1 MRKRLLFALL
11 VLVATAR
18 PWDLAIA
25 HINDIH
31 SHLDPTELRL
41 SVDTPVTVRSGG
53 AARLVAAIRDLR
65 EKHPDLL
72 VLHAGDEL
80 VGTPWFS
87 QYDGL
92 ADAAFLDRVGIDAF
106 VPGNHEFDRG
116 PAFLARFLDSL
127 HVPAV
132 AANLDASA
140 EPALAGK
147 ILPCIVVERSGHRVG
162 IVGVAQPET
171 PGISQPGPRLRFSR
185 ASAVHRVVDSL
196 RRAGVGTILLL
207 SHAGIEED
215 TVLARTVPGI
225 AAVVGGHSHTR
236 MGRNLTDAGLRT
248 DVPYPVAVRAS
259 DGWTVPVV
267 QAWEWG
273 KEVGEIV
280 LHLDDSGRTLG
291 WTASPFLP
299 LSDTISRD
307 DSILPPDQARAIQ
320 DRLSATGAVRFF
332 PPDPAT
338 AAVFAR
344 LEGPIDSLRHAVV
357 AFLPR
362 EIHRGDPLLGT
373 LCARALR
380 EAGAPWGAQV
390 GLQNAGGIRD
400 DLPAGPV
407 SAEAVRKVMPFQNT
421 VFVVAI
427 TGAQLAA
434 LHRQTQGRG
443 DRQPGWDGLSV
454 GEDGSL
460 QVRGM
465 SGPLGDAD
473 SVRIATNSYLANG
486 GDGCRILE
494 RADGFRL
501 NTGISDAEALS
512 SLLGSAYPTN
522 PVHDT
527 HDTHDTLETRRGTR

>member
-1 MRKRLLFALL
+1 MRKRLLSILL
-11 VLVATAR
+11 ILAATAR

-31 SHLDPTELRL
+31 SHLDPSELHL
-41 SVDTPVTVRSGG
+41 SLDTPVAVRSGG
-53 AARLVAAIRDLR
+53 AARLVQAIRALR
-65 EKHPDLL
+65 EEHPDLL

-80 VGTPWFS
+80 VGTPWFT

-116 PAFLARFLDSL
+116 PAFLRRFLDSL

-132 AANLDASA
+132 AANLDASGDSS
-140 EPALAGK
+140 LAGK
-147 ILPCIVVERSGHRVG
+147 ILPCVVVVRSGHRIG

-171 PGISQPGPRLRFSR
+171 PGISRPGPRVRFSR
-185 ASAVHRVVDSL
+185 ASAVRGVVDSL
-196 RRAGVGTILLL
+196 CRAGVRTILLL

-236 MGRNLTDAGLRT
+236 MGRNLTNAGLRT
-248 DVPYPVAVRAS
+248 DVPYPVEVRAE
-259 DGWTVPVV
+259 DGRTVPVV

-273 KEVGEIV
+273 KEIGEIV

-299 LSDTISRD
+299 LSDTLSRD
-307 DSILPPDQARAIQ
+307 GTILPPDQASAVRE
-320 DRLSATGAVRFF
+320 RLAATGAVRFF
-332 PPDPAT
+332 PPDAAT
-338 AAVFAR
+338 AAILSR
-344 LEGPIDSLRHAVV
+344 LERPIDSLRHAIV

-407 SAEAVRKVMPFQNT
+407 TAEAVRKVMPFENT
-421 VFVVAI
+421 VVVVAI
-427 TGAQLAA
+427 TGVQLAA
-434 LHRQTQGRG
+434 LHRQTQGRN
-443 DRQPGWDGLSV
+443 DRQPGWDGV
-454 GEDGSL
+454 TVREDGSL

-465 SGPLGDAD
+465 SGTLGDAD
-473 SVRIATNSYLANG
+473 SVRIATNSYLAAG

-501 NTGISDAEALS
+501 NTGISDAEAFS
-512 SLLGSAYPTN
+512 SLLGSAYPTS

-527 HDTHDTLETRRGTR
+527 LEKRRGTR

>member
-1 MRKRLLFALL
+1 MRKHLLSTILL
-11 VLVATAR
+11 LAATAR

-41 SVDTPVTVRSGG
+41 SLDTPLMVRSGG
-53 AARLVAAIRDLR
+53 AARLVAAIRTLR
-65 EKHPDLL
+65 EEHPNLL

-80 VGTPWFS
+80 VGTPWFT

-116 PAFLARFLDSL
+116 PAFLGRFLDSL

-132 AANLDASA
+132 AGNLDASGDS
-140 EPALAGK
+140 ALAGK
-147 ILPCIVVERSGHRVG
+147 ILPCIVVVRSGHRVG

-171 PGISQPGPRLRFSR
+171 PGISRPGPRLRFSR
-185 ASAVHRVVDSL
+185 ASAVRRVVDSL
-196 RRAGVGTILLL
+196 RRAGVRTVLLL

-248 DVPYPVAVRAS
+248 DVPYPVEVRAA
-259 DGWTVPVV
+259 DGRTVPVV

-273 KEVGEIV
+273 KEIGEIV
-280 LHLDDSGRTLG
+280 LHLDDSGRTSG
-291 WTASPFLP
+291 WAASPFLP
-299 LSDTISRD
+299 LSDTLSRD
-307 DSILPPDQARAIQ
+307 GSILPPDQAGAVRE
-320 DRLSATGAVRFF
+320 RLAATGAVRFF
-332 PPDPAT
+332 PPD
-338 AAVFAR
+338 AAMAELLSR

-380 EAGAPWGAQV
+380 EAGSPWGARV

-407 SAEAVRKVMPFQNT
+407 TAEAVRKVMPFENT
-421 VFVVAI
+421 VVVVAI

-454 GEDGSL
+454 EEDGSL
-460 QVRGM
+460 RVRGM

-473 SVRIATNSYLANG
+473 SVRIATNSYLATG

-512 SLLGSAYPTN
+512 DLLGTLDSVQPRHGTT
-522 PVHDT
+522 DT
-527 HDTHDTLETRRGTR
+527 SRGTK

>member
-1 MRKRLLFALL
+1 MRRWFLSTLLILA
-11 VLVATAR
+11 AQAR

-41 SVDTPVTVRSGG
+41 SLDSSVSVRAGG
-53 AARLVAAIRDLR
+53 AARLVAAIHALR
-65 EKHPDLL
+65 VEHPDLL

-80 VGTPWFS
+80 VGTPWFT

-116 PAFLARFLDSL
+116 PAFLRRFLDSL

-132 AANLDASA
+132 AANLDATA
-140 EPALAGK
+140 EPALAGR
-147 ILPCIVVERSGHRVG
+147 ISHCVVVERSGRRVG

-171 PGISQPGPRLRFSR
+171 PGISQPGPRVRFSR
-185 ASAVHRVVDSL
+185 ASAVRGTVDSL
-196 RRAGVGTILLL
+196 RRAGVRTILLL

-236 MGRNLTDAGLRT
+236 MGWNLTNVGLRT
-248 DVPYPVAVRAS
+248 DVPYPVAIRGAE
-259 DGWTVPVV
+259 GWTVPVV

-291 WTASPFLP
+291 WSGSPFLP
-299 LSDTISRD
+299 LSDTLERD
-307 DSILPPDQARAIQ
+307 GDILPPEPASVIRE
-320 DRLSATGAVRFF
+320 RLAATGAVRFF
-332 PPDPAT
+332 PPDPST

-407 SAEAVRKVMPFQNT
+407 TAEAVRKVMPFQNT
-421 VFVVAI
+421 VFVVAV
-427 TGAQLAA
+427 TGAEISS
-434 LHRQTQGRG
+434 LHRQIHGRG
-443 DRQPGWDGLSV
+443 DRQPGWDGLSER
-454 GEDGSL
+454 EDGSL
-460 QVRGM
+460 QVRGRP
-465 SGPLGDAD
+465 GPLGDAD
-473 SVRIATNSYLANG
+473 SVRIATNSYLAGG
-486 GDGCRILE
+486 GDGCGILE

-501 NTGISDAEALS
+501 NTGISDAEAFS
-512 SLLGSAYPTN
+512 SLLGRAYPTK
-522 PVHDT
+522 PVDTRHT
-527 HDTHDTLETRRGTR
+527 HDTVETTRGTR

>member
-1 MRKRLLFALL
+1 MRQRLLSILL
-11 VLVATAR
+11 ILAATAR

-41 SVDTPVTVRSGG
+41 SLDTPVAVRSGG
-53 AARLVAAIRDLR
+53 AARLVQAIRVLR
-65 EKHPDLL
+65 EEHPDLL

-80 VGTPWFS
+80 VGTPWFT

-116 PAFLARFLDSL
+116 PEFLRRFLDSL

-132 AANLDASA
+132 AANLDASGDSS
-140 EPALAGK
+140 LAGK
-147 ILPCIVVERSGHRVG
+147 ILPCIVVVRSGHRVG

-171 PGISQPGPRLRFSR
+171 PGISRPGPRVRFSR
-185 ASAVHRVVDSL
+185 ASAVRARVDSL
-196 RRAGVGTILLL
+196 RRAGVETILLL

-248 DVPYPVAVRAS
+248 EVPYPVEIHTA
-259 DGWTVPVV
+259 DGRTVPVV

-307 DSILPPDQARAIQ
+307 DSILPPDEARAVRE
-320 DRLSATGAVRFF
+320 RLVATVAVRFF
-332 PPDPAT
+332 PPDAAT
-338 AAVFAR
+338 AAMLWR
-344 LEGPIDSLRHAVV
+344 LERPIDSLRHAVV

-373 LCARALR
+373 LCAGALR
-380 EAGAPWGAQV
+380 EAGASWGAQV

-400 DLPAGPV
+400 DLPAGSV
-407 SAEAVRKVMPFQNT
+407 TAEAVRKVMPFENT
-421 VFVVAI
+421 VVVVAI

-434 LHRQTQGRG
+434 LHRQTRGRG
-443 DRQPGWDGLSV
+443 DRQPGWDGLTV
-454 GEDGSL
+454 REDGSL

-465 SGPLGDAD
+465 PGTLRDAD
-473 SVRIATNSYLANG
+473 SVRIATNSYLAGG

-494 RADGFRL
+494 DVDGFRL
-501 NTGISDAEALS
+501 NTGISDAEAFS
-512 SLLGSAYPTN
+512 SLLGKAYPTK

-527 HDTHDTLETRRGTR
+527 METTRGTR